1 MTKQTRVWVSAKMS
15 LDDLSDIFAYNTNE
29 SDALEFILLID
40 HKRDS
45 WEFTKNL
52 YSAIRE
58 VMVHYNEEE
67 E

>member
-45 WEFTKNL
+45 WEFTKSL
-52 YSAIRE
+52 YNAIRE